1 MEDLGVDGRY
11 INTSQDNELEIYTVG
26 CTSVNLQGRTRWN
39 MVIIFGFYKTWE
51 NCGLVER

>member
-1 MEDLGVDGRY
+1 VEDLGVDGRY